1 MFRFHEEKNEEN
13 PMRKS
18 IIKHALLGLVL
29 VGASSMTLAD
39 ASADQIAKGK
49 ALYLNKKAGNCIA
62 CHMIPDPDAK
72 LPGNQGPPLLAMK
85 ARFPDPKVLRAQIWD
100 PTVKNPTTI
109 MPPFGKHWI
118 LSEDDIDAIVAY
130 LYQY

>member
-1 MFRFHEEKNEEN
+1 MFGFHKEKNEEK
-13 PMRKS
+13 PMRKN

-29 VGASSMTLAD
+29 IGTSSITLAD
-39 ASADQIAKGK
+39 ASADQVAKGK
-49 ALYLNKKAGNCIA
+49 ALYLNKKMGNCIA
-62 CHMIPDPDAK
+62 CHMIPDADAK
-72 LPGNQGPPLLAMK
+72 LPGAQGPPLLAMK
-85 ARFPDPKVLRAQIWD
+85 ARFPDSKVLRAQIWD
-100 PTVKNPTTI
+100 ASVKNPMTI

>member
-1 MFRFHEEKNEEN
+1 
-13 PMRKS
+13 MRKS

-29 VGASSMTLAD
+29 VGASTMTL

-72 LPGNQGPPLLAMK
+72 LPGNQGPPLVAMK

-118 LSEDDIDAIVAY
+118 LSEGDIDAIVAY

>member
-1 MFRFHEEKNEEN
+1 
-13 PMRKS
+13 MRKS

-29 VGASSMTLAD
+29 VGASTMTL

-62 CHMIPDPDAK
+62 CHMI
-72 LPGNQGPPLLAMK
+72 
-85 ARFPDPKVLRAQIWD
+85 PDPKVLRAQIWD

>member
-1 MFRFHEEKNEEN
+1 MFGFHKEKNEEK
-13 PMRKS
+13 PMRKN

-29 VGASSMTLAD
+29 VGASTMTL
-39 ASADQIAKGK
+39 ASADQVAKGK

-62 CHMIPDPDAK
+62 CHMIPDADAK
-72 LPGNQGPPLLAMK
+72 LPGTQGPPLLAMK
-85 ARFPDPKVLRAQIWD
+85 ARFPDSTVLRAQIWD
-100 PTVKNPTTI
+100 ASVKNPMTI